1 LMIKAVTFDLWNT
14 LLENKDFTEPRINSL
29 KRDLEVEGLI
39 FPDSELLRA
48 YDSASEYY
56 HREWELN
63 HSHLSVERRVEHFLT
78 GLGIPFTADLI
89 RSVIG
94 SFMNAYVVDPPALKE
109 GVEETLE
116 ALNGE
121 YRMGIISDTGV
132 TPGSIIRQHLEGHE
146 LLHYFASTVFSDEVG
161 YCKPDPKVFEKAL
174 NELKVRPEEAVHV
187 GDLLRTDVAGAK
199 GIGMKA
205 VWVSD
210 TGDYPH
216 GEYSPDFV
224 IMRLPELLDVLE
236 KM

>member
-1 LMIKAVTFDLWNT
+1 MIKAVTFDLWNT
-14 LLENKDFTEPRINSL
+14 LLENKDFTEQRINSL

-39 FPDSELLRA
+39 FPDSEILRA
-48 YDSASEYY
+48 YDSTSDHYR
-56 HREWELN
+56 REWEQN
-63 HSHLSVERRVEHFLT
+63 HTHLSVERRVEHILKE
-78 GLGIPFTADLI
+78 LRIPFTADLK
-89 RSVIG
+89 RSVIV
-94 SFMNAYVVDPPALKE
+94 SFMNAYVVDPPGLKE

-132 TPGSIIRQHLEGHE
+132 TPGSIIREHLEDHE
-146 LLHYFASTVFSDEVG
+146 LLHYFTSTVFSDEVG
-161 YCKPDPKVFEKAL
+161 YCKPDPKAFEKAL
-174 NELKVRPEEAVHV
+174 NELKARPEEAIHV

-199 GIGMKA
+199 EIGMKA

-210 TGDYPH
+210 TGDYPR

-224 IMRLPELLDVLE
+224 IKRLPELLDVIE

>member
-1 LMIKAVTFDLWNT
+1 MIKAVTFDLWNT
-14 LLENKDFTEPRINSL
+14 LMENKDFTEPRINSL
-29 KRDLEVEGLI
+29 KRDLEVESL
-39 FPDSELLRA
+39 FFTDSELLRA
-48 YDSASEYY
+48 YNSASDHYR
-56 HREWELN
+56 REWEQN
-63 HSHLSVERRVEHFLT
+63 HSHLNVERRVEHILKE
-78 GLGIPFTADLI
+78 LRIPFTADLI
-89 RSVIG
+89 RSVID
-94 SFMNAYVVDPPALKE
+94 SFMNAYVVDPPALKG

-132 TPGSIIRQHLEGHE
+132 TPGSIICEHLEGHE
-146 LLHYFASTVFSDEVG
+146 LLHYFTSTVFSDEVG

-174 NELKVRPEEAVHV
+174 NELKVRSEEAIHV

-224 IMRLPELLDVLE
+224 IKRLPELLDVIE

>member
-1 LMIKAVTFDLWNT
+1 MTFDLWNT

-39 FPDSELLRA
+39 YPDSELLRA
-48 YDSASEYY
+48 YETASEYY
-56 HREWELN
+56 RREWEQN
-63 HSHLSVERRVEHFLT
+63 HTHLSVERRVEHILAE
-78 GLGIPFTADLI
+78 LRIPFTADLI
-89 RSVIG
+89 RSVID

-132 TPGSIIRQHLEGHE
+132 TPGSIIREHFESHE
-146 LLHYFASTVFSDEVG
+146 LLHYFTSTVFSDEVG

-174 NELKVRPEEAVHV
+174 NELKVRSEEAVHV
-187 GDLLRTDVAGAK
+187 GDILRTDVAGAK

-224 IMRLPELLDVLE
+224 IKRLPELLDVIE

>member
-1 LMIKAVTFDLWNT
+1 MTFDLWNT
-14 LLENKDFTEPRINSL
+14 LMENKDFTEPRINSL
-29 KRDLEVEGLI
+29 KRDLEVESL
-39 FPDSELLRA
+39 FFTDSELLRA
-48 YDSASEYY
+48 YNSASDHYR
-56 HREWELN
+56 REWEQN
-63 HSHLSVERRVEHFLT
+63 HSHLNVERRVEHILKE
-78 GLGIPFTADLI
+78 LRIPFTADLI
-89 RSVIG
+89 RSVID

-132 TPGSIIRQHLEGHE
+132 TPGSIICEHLEGHE
-146 LLHYFASTVFSDEVG
+146 LLHYFTSTVFSDEVG

-174 NELKVRPEEAVHV
+174 NELKVRSEEAIHV

-224 IMRLPELLDVLE
+224 IKRLPELLDVIE

>member
-1 LMIKAVTFDLWNT
+1 VTFDLWNT
-14 LLENKDFTEPRINSL
+14 LLENKDFTEPRIHSL
-29 KRDLEVEGLI
+29 KRDLKVEGWI
-39 FPDSELLRA
+39 FPDSELIRA

-56 HREWELN
+56 RREWKLN
-63 HSHLSVERRVEHFLT
+63 HSHLSVKRRVEHILT

-109 GVEETLE
+109 GVKETLE

-132 TPGSIIRQHLEGHE
+132 TPGSIIREHLEGHE
-146 LLHYFASTVFSDEVG
+146 LLQYFTSTVFSDEVG
-161 YCKPDPKVFEKAL
+161 FCKPDPKVFEIAL
-174 NELKVRPEEAVHV
+174 NELEVRPEEAVHV

-210 TGDYPH
+210 TGDYPQ
-216 GEYSPDFV
+216 GDYSPDFV
-224 IMRLPELLDVLE
+224 IMRLPELLDVIE

>member
-1 LMIKAVTFDLWNT
+1 MIKAVTFDLWNT

-29 KRDLEVEGLI
+29 KRDLKVEGWI
-39 FPDSELLRA
+39 FPDSELIRA

-56 HREWELN
+56 RREWKLN
-63 HSHLSVERRVEHFLT
+63 HSHLSVRRRVEHILT

-132 TPGSIIRQHLEGHE
+132 TPGSIIREHLEGHE
-146 LLHYFASTVFSDEVG
+146 LLHYFTSTVFSDEVG

-174 NELKVRPEEAVHV
+174 NELEVRPEEAVHV

-199 GIGMKA
+199 GVGMK
-205 VWVSD
+205 VVLVSE
-210 TGDYPH
+210 TRDYPH

-224 IMRLPELLDVLE
+224 IKRLPELLDVIE
-236 KM
+236 EM

>member
-1 LMIKAVTFDLWNT
+1 MTFDLWNT
-14 LLENKDFTEPRINSL
+14 LLENKDFTEPRIYSL
-29 KRDLEVEGLI
+29 KRDLKVEGWI

-56 HREWELN
+56 RREWKLN
-63 HSHLSVERRVEHFLT
+63 HSHLSVRRRVEHILT

-109 GVEETLE
+109 GVKETLE

-132 TPGSIIRQHLEGHE
+132 TPGSIIREHLEGHE
-146 LLHYFASTVFSDEVG
+146 LLQYFTSTVFSDEVG

-174 NELKVRPEEAVHV
+174 NELEVRPEEAVHV
-187 GDLLRTDVAGAK
+187 GDLLRTDVVGAK

-205 VWVSD
+205 VWVSH
-210 TGDYPH
+210 TGDYPQ

-224 IMRLPELLDVLE
+224 IKRLPELLDVIE
-236 KM
+236 RM

>member
-1 LMIKAVTFDLWNT
+1 MIKAVTFDLWNT
-14 LLENKDFTEPRINSL
+14 LMENKDFTEPRINSL
-29 KRDLEVEGLI
+29 KRDLEVESL
-39 FPDSELLRA
+39 FFTDSELLRA
-48 YDSASEYY
+48 YNSASDHYR
-56 HREWELN
+56 REWEQN
-63 HSHLSVERRVEHFLT
+63 HSHLNVERRVEHILKE
-78 GLGIPFTADLI
+78 LRIPFTADLI
-89 RSVIG
+89 RSVID

-132 TPGSIIRQHLEGHE
+132 TPGSIICEHLEGHE
-146 LLHYFASTVFSDEVG
+146 LLHYFTSTVFSDEVG

-174 NELKVRPEEAVHV
+174 NELKVRSEEAIHV

-224 IMRLPELLDVLE
+224 IKRLPELLDVIE

>member
-1 LMIKAVTFDLWNT
+1 MTFDLWNT
-14 LLENKDFTEPRINSL
+14 LMENKDFTEPRINSL
-29 KRDLEVEGLI
+29 KRDLEVESL
-39 FPDSELLRA
+39 FFTDSELLRA
-48 YDSASEYY
+48 YNSASDHYR
-56 HREWELN
+56 REWEQN
-63 HSHLSVERRVEHFLT
+63 HSHLNVERRVEHILKE
-78 GLGIPFTADLI
+78 LRIPFTADLI
-89 RSVIG
+89 RSVID
-94 SFMNAYVVDPPALKE
+94 SFMNAYVVDPPALKG

-132 TPGSIIRQHLEGHE
+132 TPGSIICEHLEGHE
-146 LLHYFASTVFSDEVG
+146 LLHYFTSTVFSDEVG

-174 NELKVRPEEAVHV
+174 NELKVRSEEAIHV

-224 IMRLPELLDVLE
+224 IKRLPELLDVIE

>member
-1 LMIKAVTFDLWNT
+1 MIKAVTFDLWNT

-48 YDSASEYY
+48 YETASEYY
-56 HREWELN
+56 RREWEQN
-63 HSHLSVERRVEHFLT
+63 HTHLSVERRVEHILKE
-78 GLGIPFTADLI
+78 LRIPFTADLK
-89 RSVIG
+89 RSVIV

-132 TPGSIIRQHLEGHE
+132 TPSSIIREHLEGHE
-146 LLHYFASTVFSDEVG
+146 LLHYFTSTVFSDEVG
-161 YCKPDPKVFEKAL
+161 YCKPDPKAFEKAL
-174 NELKVRPEEAVHV
+174 NELKARPEEAVHV

-199 GIGMKA
+199 RIGMKA

-210 TGDYPH
+210 TGDYPR

-224 IMRLPELLDVLE
+224 IKRLPELLDVIE

>member
-1 LMIKAVTFDLWNT
+1 MIKAVTFDLWNT
-14 LLENKDFTEPRINSL
+14 LLENKDFTEPRIHSL
-29 KRDLEVEGLI
+29 KRDLEVEGWI
-39 FPDSELLRA
+39 FPDSELIRA

-56 HREWELN
+56 RREWKLN
-63 HSHLSVERRVEHFLT
+63 HSHLSVRRRVEHILT

-109 GVEETLE
+109 GVKETLE

-132 TPGSIIRQHLEGHE
+132 TPGSIIREHLEGHE
-146 LLHYFASTVFSDEVG
+146 LLHYFTSTVFSDEVG

-174 NELKVRPEEAVHV
+174 NELEVRPEEAVHV

-210 TGDYPH
+210 TGDYPQ
-216 GEYSPDFV
+216 GDYRPDFV
-224 IMRLPELLDVLE
+224 IMRLPELLDVIE